1 MFDVLIVGGEVLDGS
16 GAPARR
22 ADVGIAGG
30 RIAAIGNL
38 AREAGQETI
47 AAEGRIVAPGFIDM
61 HAHDDFNLPVNP
73 VQPGKVLQGVTTVV
87 VGNCGFSPAPI
98 VPDRR
103 KLAEELWSFLDSGLD
118 SNYSTFAEFLARLPP
133 SGPNVAPLVGHL
145 SVRVAAMG
153 ADDRPPTPSELERMC
168 AFVDEAM
175 RAGTFG
181 LSTGLVYP
189 PACYAKTDEIVAV
202 AGVAAR
208 RGGGYFTHMRNEGD
222 GILDSIRETAE
233 IGRHSGAPVQ
243 ISHLKVTNKANWGRA
258 KEVLDAIDLLR
269 AQGVTLHAD
278 QYPYTAAST
287 GLKTLLPQWAH
298 DGGAPALVAR
308 LQDPAIRTRLRDE
321 MLASMGN
328 GSTRISSWDDA
339 LVSFSPSQPD
349 WGGLSLTA
357 VGQRL
362 NRHPVEALFDV
373 LIADR
378 ASTLGIFFSIGED
391 DLRLIL
397 RHPAVA
403 IGSDGIFLGV
413 PDKPDRSR
421 PHPRYFGTFP
431 RILGRYTREEGVLTL
446 PQAVHK
452 MTGLSARILGLKD
465 RGLLRVGMAA
475 DAVVFDPRTVADTA
489 TYAEPNQQ
497 PSGIDAA
504 IVNGIVTVRGGQLS
518 GSIGGKLLRRAGPVG
533 K

>member
-1 MFDVLIVGGEVLDGS
+1 
-16 GAPARR
+16 
-22 ADVGIAGG
+22 
-30 RIAAIGNL
+30 
-38 AREAGQETI
+38 
-47 AAEGRIVAPGFIDM
+47 IDL

-73 VQPGKVLQGVTTVV
+73 VQAGKVFQGVTTVV

-98 VPDRR
+98 VPERR

-118 SNYSTFAEFLARLPP
+118 TSWTAFAEFLAQLPP
-133 SGPNVAPLVGHL
+133 SGPNVVPLVGHL
-145 SVRVAAMG
+145 AVRVAAMG
-153 ADDRPPTPSELERMC
+153 ADDRAPSPSELEHMC
-168 AFVDEAM
+168 GLVDEAM
-175 RAGTFG
+175 HAGAFG

-202 AGVAAR
+202 ATVAAR
-208 RGGGYFTHMRNEGD
+208 QGGGYFTHMRNEGD

-233 IGRHSGAPVQ
+233 IGRRSGAPVQ
-243 ISHLKVTNKANWGRA
+243 ISHLKVANKVNWGRA
-258 KEVLDAIDLLR
+258 KEVLDAIDR
-269 AQGVTLHAD
+269 VRTQGVTLHAD

-308 LQDPAIRTRLRDE
+308 LQDPAIRARLRDE
-321 MLASMGN
+321 VLASMGA
-328 GSTRISSWDDA
+328 GSIRISTWDDA

-349 WGGLSLTA
+349 WCGLSLTA

-362 NRHPVEALFDV
+362 KRDPVQALFDV

-378 ASTLGIFFSIGED
+378 ASTLGIFFSIAED

-397 RHPAVA
+397 RHPAVG
-403 IGSDGIFLGV
+403 IGSDGIFLGS
-413 PDKPDRSR
+413 PGKADPSR

-431 RILGRYTREEGVLTL
+431 RVLGKYTRDERVLTL

-452 MTGLSARILGLKD
+452 MTGLSARILGLKE
-465 RGLLRVGMAA
+465 RGLIRGGMAA
-475 DAVVFDPRTVADTA
+475 DVVVFDPSTVADTG
-489 TYAEPNQQ
+489 TYAAPNQQ
-497 PSGIDAA
+497 PRGIDTV
-504 IVNGIVTVRGGQLS
+504 IVNGVVTVRGGRLS
-518 GSIGGKLLRRAGPVG
+518 GAIGGKLLRRAGPVG